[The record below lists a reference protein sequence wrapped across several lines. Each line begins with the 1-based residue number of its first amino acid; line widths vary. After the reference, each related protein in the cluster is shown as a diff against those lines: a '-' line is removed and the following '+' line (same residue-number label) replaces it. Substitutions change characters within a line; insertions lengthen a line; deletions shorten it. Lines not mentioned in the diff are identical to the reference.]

1 MSMGE
6 DNRIR
11 DPGPWLN
18 EDLTQDEVKDIIK
31 LSETAANFP
40 ADMEWED
47 KVNAM
52 VPYLNSYMHLL
63 YRLSRGKLG
72 LSTTAT
78 GVIDKDGNPYD
89 MVGAIVDLSI
99 STADLLP
106 RTTALSLE
114 KLLFPIDKVNRHV
127 WNLLEETTGK
137 QIAIGVERRG
147 DPKEINLLYSIDFDD
162 LPQGLTITK
171 KLEPYDKR
179 VYITI
184 AALFNA
190 GKRIV
195 TYTEIYKNMGYT
207 GRPGQNDLD
216 KIDKAVSKMSAA
228 HIYLSNDAE
237 IKAAYKRNRYVY
249 DGALLPIERVRA
261 IVNGQLAESAVKLF
275 REPPLVS
282 FARDRKQITTITR
295 KMLESPLSK
304 TDENIRIEDYL
315 IEEIASV
322 KRGQRRNKF
331 LYETVFEKTGLSGKS
346 KQKQRQ
352 RAPEKIRKLLAH
364 YVSCGTIS
372 RYELSQ
378 DGFTIYYNASGQNSD
393 A

>member
-1 MSMGE
+1 MSMSE
-6 DNRIR
+6 DSRIR
-11 DPGPWLN
+11 DPGPWLD
-18 EDLTQDEVKDIIK
+18 EDLTQDEVTDIIK
-31 LSETAANFP
+31 LSDSAANFP
-40 ADMEWED
+40 EDMEWED

-52 VPYLNSYMHLL
+52 APYLNSYMHLL
-63 YRLSRGKLG
+63 YRLFRGKLG
-72 LSTTAT
+72 LSTTEA

-89 MVGAIVDLSI
+89 MIGAIVDLSI
-99 STADLLP
+99 SSADLLP

-114 KLLFPIDKVNRHV
+114 KLLFPIDKVNRNV
-127 WNLLEETTGK
+127 WSLLEETTGK

-147 DPKEINLLYSIDFDD
+147 DPEEINLLYSIDFDD

-207 GRPGQNDLD
+207 GRPGQSDLD
-216 KIDKAVSKMSAA
+216 KIDKAVSKMCAA

-249 DGALLPIERVRA
+249 DGALLPMERVRA

-304 TDENIRIEDYL
+304 TDENLRIEDYL

-322 KRGQRRNKF
+322 KRGQRKNKF
-331 LYETVFEKTGLSGKS
+331 LYETIFAKTGLTGKS

-364 YVSCGTIS
+364 YVNCGTIS
-372 RYELSQ
+372 RYELLQ